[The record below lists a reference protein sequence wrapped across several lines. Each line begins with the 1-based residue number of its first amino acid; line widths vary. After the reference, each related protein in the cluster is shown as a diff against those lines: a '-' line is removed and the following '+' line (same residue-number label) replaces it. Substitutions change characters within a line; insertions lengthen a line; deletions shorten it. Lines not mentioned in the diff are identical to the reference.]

1 MKKIKIT
8 CFSFS
13 RSEFGLMKNL
23 LFDLK
28 KDKRFILNLI
38 IGGSHVS
45 QSFGK
50 TIKEIKESKI
60 RISKALST
68 KIDNSSSL
76 KICSFLSRSTKEISK
91 MLFKDN
97 PDIILIMGDRY
108 ELLPLVNVSSI
119 YNIPIAH
126 ISGGELTEGAID
138 DNIRHAVTKFSHLHF
153 VANEEF
159 KNRVKQLGEEEWRIK
174 ISGEPGV
181 EKISNI
187 KKISKKKIKK
197 EIFDISKS
205 FAIVTFHPVTNE
217 MHLLKKQVENLLKS
231 LINANFS
238 IIFTGSNAD
247 LGGDYINKKIR
258 FFCKKNKNCK
268 FFLNL
273 GFERYHNL
281 LRYAKILIGNSSSGI
296 VEGAS
301 YNLPVVN
308 IGNRQKGRPTNKNV
322 FHSGYDVK
330 SIKNKINQ
338 ALKFNMK
345 VENIYYKKNSSKIIR
360 DKIFKE
366 ITTKKKNFN

>member
-1 MKKIKIT
+1 
-8 CFSFS
+8 
-13 RSEFGLMKNL
+13 
-23 LFDLK
+23 
-28 KDKRFILNLI
+28 
-38 IGGSHVS
+38 
-45 QSFGK
+45 
-50 TIKEIKESKI
+50 
-60 RISKALST
+60 
-68 KIDNSSSL
+68 
-76 KICSFLSRSTKEISK
+76 
-91 MLFKDN
+91 
-97 PDIILIMGDRY
+97 
-108 ELLPLVNVSSI
+108 
-119 YNIPIAH
+119 
-126 ISGGELTEGAID
+126 
-138 DNIRHAVTKFSHLHF
+138 
-153 VANEEF
+153 
-159 KNRVKQLGEEEWRIK
+159 
-174 ISGEPGV
+174 
-181 EKISNI
+181 
-187 KKISKKKIKK
+187 
-197 EIFDISKS
+197 
-205 FAIVTFHPVTNE
+205 

-366 ITTKKKNFN
+366 ITTKKKKILIKKFNNII